1 MKRYYWQKKNCLNF
15 SNRKTTILTPEC
27 EKPHYIEFNI
37 YYYSL
42 TFFQRSM
49 PSDHLATS
57 ARREHINQKL
67 TGHFTLRGQK
77 I

>member
-1 MKRYYWQKKNCLNF
+1 
-15 SNRKTTILTPEC
+15 
-27 EKPHYIEFNI
+27 
-37 YYYSL
+37 
-42 TFFQRSM
+42 M

-77 I
+77 IWLFLKGEKFSLIIKGGKKK